1 MLLFRNKYA
10 NIALVIDMKGDKN
23 PLLGIRIKQLRKER
37 GYTQATFADALRNKY
52 GLKTDRAVVGK
63 WEIGYQT
70 PEMYTTKCIAELLGV
85 SIDYLTSFNETEEFS
100 NGIMPIPKM
109 VKRPRLG
116 VIACGEPILT
126 EENFDGYDNVPE
138 NIDCD
143 FTLQCKGDS
152 MINARIND
160 GDIVY
165 IKSQPTVENGQI
177 AAVMVDNETT
187 LKRVFLSQNKI
198 VLQAENPKYEPW
210 VYVNE
215 ELNYIRILGKAVG
228 FFSYL

>member
-1 MLLFRNKYA
+1 M
-10 NIALVIDMKGDKN
+10 N
-23 PLLGIRIKQLRKER
+23 PLYMNIKNRRLELGMSQEELAEKM
-37 GYTQATFADALRNKY
+37 GYTSRSSIAKIEAGINDIPQSKIQAFAKALNTTPGFLM
-52 GLKTDRAVVGK
+52 GLDDS
-63 WEIGYQT
+63 
-70 PEMYTTKCIAELLGV
+70 CV
-85 SIDYLTSFNETEEFS
+85 SIN
-100 NGIMPIPKM
+100 IMPIPKM

-116 VIACGEPILT
+116 VIACGEPILA

-187 LKRVFLSQNKI
+187 LKRVFLYQNKI

-215 ELNYIRILGKAVG
+215 ELNSIRILGKAVG